1 MRIRQLGSPALML
14 FVGLIFN
21 GGCDSQDHVPWTFDA
36 IVVEKTAAGKIE
48 PLEEKGGRANLLGV
62 RIGAARKVGMPPNEF
77 FIQVVEVRTDWVTF
91 EVTHL
96 DRTKTRHKVDRG
108 RSADSFSAGGLIGLQ
123 IRLRA
128 R

>member
-1 MRIRQLGSPALML
+1 MSIRPLVSLALML
-14 FVGLIFN
+14 LAGLILN
-21 GGCDSQDHVPWTFDA
+21 SGCDFQDHVPWTFDA

-62 RIGAARKVGMPPNEF
+62 RIGPARKVGMPPNEF
-77 FIQVVEVRTDWVTF
+77 SVQVVDVRANQATF

-96 DRTKTRHKVDRG
+96 DGTKTRHTVDRG
-108 RSADSFSAGGLIGLQ
+108 KSADSFSAGGSIGLQ

>member
-1 MRIRQLGSPALML
+1 MISRQFGQSTLML
-14 FVGLIFN
+14 LAGLILN
-21 GGCDSQDHVPWTFDA
+21 GGCDSQDHVAWTFDA

-62 RIGAARKVGMPPNEF
+62 RIGPARKVGLPPNEF
-77 FIQVVEVRTDWVTF
+77 LVQVVEVRANQATF

-96 DRTKTRHKVDRG
+96 DRTKTRHTVDRG
-108 RSADSFSAGGLIGLQ
+108 KSADSFSAGGSIGLQ
-123 IRLRA
+123 IRLRD